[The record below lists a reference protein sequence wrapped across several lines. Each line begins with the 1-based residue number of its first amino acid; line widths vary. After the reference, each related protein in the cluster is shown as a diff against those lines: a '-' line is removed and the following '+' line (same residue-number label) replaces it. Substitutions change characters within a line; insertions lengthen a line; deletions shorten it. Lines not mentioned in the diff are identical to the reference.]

1 MPVVVVI
8 IIVAAW
14 AVILGPSLFKRRA
27 RTGGDQSISH
37 FHYQLRVLEH
47 RAPEPI
53 VAPAYRLRAVDGSGT
68 PTSIHYPD
76 TGRPPVLTVV
86 GAKELPRPALAFLGE
101 PEVSEPVAA
110 DQPTSSPGRGVG
122 LDADPYREP
131 TATDPALV
139 VASGS
144 AMAPTPRG
152 PDARTRAQARRRR
165 QDTLTILGAVFIVTL
180 MAAVLTGSAFVWA
193 VVALDGVALG
203 AYVGVLVHLRRMAAE
218 RDMKLHYLD
227 PRTARPDRTE
237 VQRTYMSGRYA
248 HPSNQ
253 QAIAR

>member
-14 AVILGPSLFKRRA
+14 AVILGPSLFKRRV

-37 FHYQLRVLEH
+37 FHYQLRVLEQ

-53 VAPAYRLRAVDGSGT
+53 VAPAYRLRAVDGNGT
-68 PTSIHYPD
+68 PTSIHYPE

-101 PEVSEPVAA
+101 PEVSEPAA
-110 DQPTSSPGRGVG
+110 GDDRTAQLDRGAG
-122 LDADPYREP
+122 HEADLYRVP
-131 TATDPALV
+131 PVTDPAPV
-139 VASGS
+139 
-144 AMAPTPRG
+144 MAPGPPTVTAPRG
-152 PDARTRAQARRRR
+152 PDVLSRAQARRRR

-218 RDMKLHYLD
+218 RDRKLHYLD
-227 PRTARPDRTE
+227 PRADRPDRAE
-237 VQRTYMSGRYA
+237 VPRTYMSGRYA

-253 QAIAR
+253 QAVAR

>member
-37 FHYQLRVLEH
+37 FHYQLRVLEQ

-68 PTSIHYPD
+68 PTSIHYPE

-101 PEVSEPVAA
+101 PEVSEPVA
-110 DQPTSSPGRGVG
+110 D
-122 LDADPYREP
+122 
-131 TATDPALV
+131 
-139 VASGS
+139 
-144 AMAPTPRG
+144 
-152 PDARTRAQARRRR
+152 
-165 QDTLTILGAVFIVTL
+165 
-180 MAAVLTGSAFVWA
+180 
-193 VVALDGVALG
+193 DG
-203 AYVGVLVHLRRMAAE
+203 
-218 RDMKLHYLD
+218 
-227 PRTARPDRTE
+227 RTASFD
-237 VQRTYMSGRYA
+237 Q
-248 HPSNQ
+248 
-253 QAIAR
+253 